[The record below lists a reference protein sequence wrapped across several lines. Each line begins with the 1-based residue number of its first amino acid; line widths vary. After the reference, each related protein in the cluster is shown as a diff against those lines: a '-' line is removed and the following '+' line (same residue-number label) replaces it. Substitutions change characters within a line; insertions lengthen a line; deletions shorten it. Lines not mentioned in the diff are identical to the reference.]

1 MGRAA
6 GRGECGASTWQRV
19 KFAPCARKFLDAC
32 EIALAVP
39 GRLQDTRKVSGP
51 RSLLSEMTTGLLRG
65 GWLPVLVVG
74 LRSEGAQPNC

>member
-1 MGRAA
+1 MGGAT
-6 GRGECGASTWQRV
+6 GRGECGVSTWHRV
-19 KFAPCARKFLDAC
+19 RFAPCAGKFLDAC

-39 GRLQDTRKVSGP
+39 GRLQDTRNVSGP

-74 LRSEGAQPNC
+74 LRSERAQLNC